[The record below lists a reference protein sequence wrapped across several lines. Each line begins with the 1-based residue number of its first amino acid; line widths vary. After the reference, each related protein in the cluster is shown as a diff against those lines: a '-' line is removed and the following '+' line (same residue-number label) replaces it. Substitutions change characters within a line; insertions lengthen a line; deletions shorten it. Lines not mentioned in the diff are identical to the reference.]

1 MKSINLSQIMK
12 EHNLELSQ
20 LVGDLDFCIVPQIS
34 GIAVMFRGIRFVD
47 KSLHRH
53 ENLKTV
59 LRKGPWGFCSN
70 EVIFS
75 PSLLRRIQ
83 EAKSKE
89 KQLTIDD
96 ALEILQYLQALDD
109 LIHVCKGKEL
119 VDVITEKKFVFP
131 KNVVVDV

>member
-1 MKSINLSQIMK
+1 MNLSQIMK
-12 EHNLELSQ
+12 KHNLKLAQ

-47 KSLHRH
+47 ESLHRTNEH
-53 ENLKTV
+53 LKSV
-59 LRKGPWGFCSN
+59 LISGPWGFCSK

-75 PSLLRRIQ
+75 PGLLRRIQ

-96 ALEILQYLQALDD
+96 ALEKLQYLQALDD

-119 VDVITEKKFVFP
+119 INAITEEKFVFL
-131 KNVVVDV
+131 KNVVVD